1 MQTDK
6 TDIAA
11 TAMLNLSNQHK
22 QGNIKLSKTFYD
34 ALSFKLN
41 DNETTVT
48 TRLTMIGII
57 GRLKQ
62 TSSID
67 IIRKLIKET
76 KSTTIRRTSI
86 GTLGIIGEEDDIYL
100 LKKYEFSR
108 TKYVALAAKVAL
120 KKIRARVYK

>member
-76 KSTTIRRTSI
+76 KSATIRRTSI

-100 LKKYEFSR
+100 LKKYEFSK
-108 TKYVALAAKVAL
+108 TKYVALAAKAAL